1 MTAEERYEK
10 TWNSFLIHLNH
21 NPKAHLTAFCQERH
35 VNSRTMQNWM
45 IGKGYSV
52 LRAKQ
57 EVRLAQAEARK
68 QKEEAA
74 LMDTDKMFLPV
85 ETSQE
90 PISCENHMLSGIN
103 VTFPNGTLVSI
114 KKGSAKSVMQLMK
127 LYEKEELLCLD

>member
-10 TWNSFLIHLNH
+10 TWNSFLIYLNH
-21 NPKAHLTAFCQERH
+21 NPKARLTAFCQERH

-45 IGKGYSV
+45 IEKGYSV

-74 LMDTDKMFLPV
+74 LMNTDKMFLPV
-85 ETSQE
+85 ETTQE
-90 PISCENHMLSGIN
+90 PTSSEDHMLSGIN